1 MELQMDRRE
10 MLKTGLAVSFGL
22 AGSPALA
29 QEVKPSGAPAKAEET
44 PEPAAVKF
52 RKEASVKMPWR
63 RMKGVF

>member
-1 MELQMDRRE
+1 MDRRE

-44 PEPAAVKF
+44 RNLQRLNFAKKHP
-52 RKEASVKMPWR
+52 
-63 RMKGVF
+63 